1 MTEIAFDELGPAKVV
16 QLYSAREGIRA
27 FVVVDNTALGPAIG
41 GVRVSAAVTLQ
52 EVCRLAR
59 TMTLK
64 NSIAGIP
71 HGGAKAGIVA
81 DPGAPGQERLFRVFA
96 RMIRELT
103 EYIPGPDMG
112 CNETSMAWIRNETGR
127 AVGLPEEL
135 GGLPLDRLGATGY
148 GVAECAEIAAAHLGL
163 ELKGARLL
171 IEGFGSV
178 GKAAARF
185 LAAKGVILAG
195 ASDSRGAVHDPAGID
210 IEELVE
216 VKQLSGSVAN
226 YAKGRKV
233 SAAEFL
239 ELPCDIL
246 VPAAVPDV
254 IHEGNAAA
262 VRARLILQ
270 GANIPVTA
278 QAEAQLAARGVLC
291 VPDFIANAGGVIMA
305 AMEHAGKNE
314 KEAFEAIG
322 QRIRKNTRLVLER
335 SAAGQILPRAAAEAL
350 ARERVRRGMSYRDF

>member
-1 MTEIAFDELGPAKVV
+1 MTETTFNELGPQKVV
-16 QLYSAREGIRA
+16 QLYSAREGVRA

-41 GVRVSAAVTLQ
+41 GVRVSPGVTLH
-52 EVCRLAR
+52 EVCRLAC

-64 NSIAGIP
+64 NSIAGLP

-112 CNETSMAWIRNETGR
+112 CNETSMAWIRDEIGR

-135 GGLPLDRLGATGY
+135 GGLPLDKLGATGF
-148 GVAECAEIAAAHLGL
+148 GLAECAETAAPHIGL

-185 LAAKGVILAG
+185 LAAKGVVLIG
-195 ASDSRGAVHDPAGID
+195 ASDYRGAVHDPGGID
-210 IEELVE
+210 IDELIE
-216 VKQLSGSVAN
+216 VKQRTGSVAN
-226 YAKGRKV
+226 YGKGSKV
-233 SAAEFL
+233 DRSGLL
-239 ELPCDIL
+239 ELQCDIL

-254 IHEGNAAA
+254 IHGGNANAI
-262 VRARLILQ
+262 RTRLILQ

-278 QAEAQLAARGVLC
+278 EAEAALSARGVLC

-314 KEAFEAIG
+314 AEAFDAIAG
-322 QRIRKNTRLVLER
+322 RIRKNTRLVLEKAER
-335 SAAGQILPRAAAEAL
+335 EQILPRAAAEAL
-350 ARERVRRGMSYRDF
+350 AQERVMRAMSYRNF

>member
-41 GVRVSAAVTLQ
+41 GVRVSPTVTVR
-52 EVCRLAR
+52 EVSRLAR

-64 NSIAGIP
+64 NSIAGLP

-127 AVGLPEEL
+127 AVGLPEEI
-135 GGLPLDRLGATGY
+135 GGLPLDKLGATGY

-185 LAAKGVILAG
+185 LAAKGAILVG
-195 ASDSRGAVHDPAGID
+195 ASDSRGAVYDPAGIGF
-210 IEELVE
+210 EELVE
-216 VKQLSGSVAN
+216 VKRQSGSVAN
-226 YAKGRKV
+226 YGKGRKT

-262 VRARLILQ
+262 IRARLILQ

-278 QAEAQLAARGVLC
+278 QAEGELAARGVLC
-291 VPDFIANAGGVIMA
+291 VPDFVANAGGVIMA
-305 AMEHAGKNE
+305 AMEYAGKNE
-314 KEAFEAIG
+314 AEAFDAIG
-322 QRIRKNTRLVLER
+322 RRIRKNTRLVLEK
-335 SAAGQILPRAAAEAL
+335 AASGQILPRAAAEAL
-350 ARERVRRGMSYRDF
+350 ARERVMRAMSYRDF